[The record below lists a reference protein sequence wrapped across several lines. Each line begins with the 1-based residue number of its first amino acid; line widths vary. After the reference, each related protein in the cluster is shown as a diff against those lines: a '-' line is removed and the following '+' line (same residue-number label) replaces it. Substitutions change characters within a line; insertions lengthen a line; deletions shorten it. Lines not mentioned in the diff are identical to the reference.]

1 MYTLMQSLA
10 RICND
15 SCLHCSQECQHMVC
29 ANDREHRRTRRYR
42 DNFVL
47 FRSFFYL
54 SFLSFFLS
62 FLFFFF
68 LYPPEFGGLL
78 REQLS
83 EKFRGNVAKS
93 RKRRNSRDYRFS
105 VLKSVLLC
113 LETVL
118 LAFNGETRVKRGTF
132 LFLSFAFALALELR
146 VGWFL
151 FGNDFAAIRLQK
163 YFVDYGHA

>member
-1 MYTLMQSLA
+1 MIVVCIVRKSANTWFVQTTVNIVEHDDIA
-10 RICND
+10 TI
-15 SCLHCSQECQHMVC
+15 SCFF
-29 ANDREHRRTRRYR
+29 DRSST
-42 DNFVL
+42 FP
-47 FRSFFYL
+47 F
-54 SFLSFFLS
+54 FLSFFL
-62 FLFFFF
+62 FFFFFF
-68 LYPPEFGGLL
+68 LSPPEFGGLL

-132 LFLSFAFALALELR
+132 LFLSFAFAYRNKLR
-146 VGWFL
+146 L
-151 FGNDFAAIRLQK
+151 FPKKFRRNGSLRCN
-163 YFVDYGHA
+163 YV